1 MGAGF
6 GRIWAGTGGAA
17 AGSSNTASAA
27 AESKPRR
34 RHFIPGGGHAS
45 IHWCNKIADVMGAND
60 NNCEDFYDL
69 EAKKLDGTT
78 VRSFPLPLIGITK
91 PFKIFNAFLFFS
103 CCSSSS
109 ASCWARWC
117 SSRTW
122 PPYEARPSETSRR

>member
-17 AGSSNTASAA
+17 AGSSSTAGPASAA

-34 RHFIPGGGHAS
+34 RHFIPGGHAS
-45 IHWCNKIADVMGAND
+45 RYPFNKIADVMGAND

-78 VRSFPLPLIGITK
+78 VRSFKYVKKLPSLEIWNYLQSLLRISMHFLI
-91 PFKIFNAFLFFS
+91 FIFLLF
-103 CCSSSS
+103 
-109 ASCWARWC
+109 
-117 SSRTW
+117 
-122 PPYEARPSETSRR
+122 

>member
-17 AGSSNTASAA
+17 AGSSSTASA

-34 RHFIPGGGHAS
+34 RHFIPGGHAS
-45 IHWCNKIADVMGAND
+45 KYPFNKIADVMGAKD

-78 VRSFPLPLIGITK
+78 VSF
-91 PFKIFNAFLFFS
+91 FKYTTNHL
-103 CCSSSS
+103 
-109 ASCWARWC
+109 
-117 SSRTW
+117 
-122 PPYEARPSETSRR
+122 

>member
-17 AGSSNTASAA
+17 AGSSSTAGPASAA

-34 RHFIPGGGHAS
+34 RHFILGGHAS
-45 IHWCNKIADVMGAND
+45 RYPFNKIADVMGAND

-78 VRSFPLPLIGITK
+78 VRSFKYTLRNSPHWITK
-91 PFKIFNAFLFFS
+91 PSKNFNTFKFS
-103 CCSSSS
+103 SCFSLSS

-117 SSRTW
+117 
-122 PPYEARPSETSRR
+122 

>member
-17 AGSSNTASAA
+17 AAGSSSTASAA

-78 VRSFPLPLIGITK
+78 VRSFKYTQRNFPHWNYK
-91 PFKIFNAFLFFS
+91 AF
-103 CCSSSS
+103 
-109 ASCWARWC
+109 
-117 SSRTW
+117 
-122 PPYEARPSETSRR
+122 

>member
-17 AGSSNTASAA
+17 AAAAGSSSTAGPAASAA

-78 VRSFPLPLIGITK
+78 VRSFKYTQRNFSHWNYK
-91 PFKIFNAFLFFS
+91 AF
-103 CCSSSS
+103 
-109 ASCWARWC
+109 
-117 SSRTW
+117 
-122 PPYEARPSETSRR
+122 